1 MIPGLCVM
9 AVFRN
14 GFARRRRWF
23 VLLALLAFGLAL
35 GVGALLWQ
43 AVQASSLVAIQTR
56 IELMKP
62 LFITVRLLLIG
73 LLALAWPAVTRLLHR
88 RGRIDEG
95 GAGRLLSLRWRIV
108 TWLLIIELLLGQNLL
123 GRFLVALPEAVA

>member
-1 MIPGLCVM
+1 M

-23 VLLALLAFGLAL
+23 VLLTLLAFGLAL
-35 GVGALLWQ
+35 GIGTFLWQ

-56 IELMKP
+56 VELMKP

-73 LLALAWPAVTRLLHR
+73 LVALGWPAVTRWLHR

-123 GRFLVALPEAVA
+123 GRFLVALAGATA